1 MNKLDI
7 YISKKFIGVLFFAL
21 VAFSFFFIIVD
32 LVETLDKFI
41 DKQVPKNIVFQYYLF
56 SLPYMV
62 VLIMPIAVL
71 LASLLSIGTLAR
83 FNELAAMQTSGISL
97 YRIASPLFVIG
108 IILSAFMFVFGDY
121 VVPVANRNKFEIK
134 RGYIDRVP
142 RQISS
147 KQNNICILQSENER
161 TNIVFF
167 DTETN
172 IAHDVTIQKYSSGKL
187 LTRLDAKQMIQQ
199 DGNWLLKDGIFR
211 DFQGGSESAE
221 FFSQYKLTNFPFDM
235 QDIKKAQKHPDE
247 MNTREL
253 KKFIYQIIRNGA
265 DPQKWLV
272 DLYLKY
278 SFPFSN
284 FVIIFFGIPL
294 ATMQKRSGAALGFGI
309 SLVICFVFFGLFRT
323 FQAIGHNGLLD
334 PMIAAWVSNIVF
346 GIIGLVLL
354 IKVKK

>member
-1 MNKLDI
+1 MYKLDL
-7 YISKKFIGVLFFAL
+7 YISKRFLSVLFFAL
-21 VAFSFFFIIVD
+21 VAFSFFFVIVD
-32 LVETLDKFI
+32 LVEILDQFI
-41 DKQVPKNIVFQYYLF
+41 DKQVPKNIVFKYYLF
-56 SLPYMV
+56 SLPFML

-71 LASLLSIGTLAR
+71 LASLLSVGTLAR
-83 FNELAAMQTSGISL
+83 YNELAAMQTSGISL
-97 YRIASPLFVIG
+97 YRIASPLFLIG
-108 IILSAFMFVFGDY
+108 IILSFCMFFFGDY
-121 VVPVANRNKFEIK
+121 IVPLANRNKFEIK
-134 RGYIDRVP
+134 RAYLDKVP

-147 KQNNICILQSENER
+147 KQNNISILQSENER

-167 DTETN
+167 DSETD

-187 LTRLDAKQMIQQ
+187 LTRLDAKQMILQE
-199 DGNWLLKDGIFR
+199 GNWLLKNGVFR
-211 DFQGGSESAE
+211 DFQEGLEKAE
-221 FFSQYKLTNFPFDM
+221 KFSQYKLNNFPFEL

-247 MNTREL
+247 MNSKEL

-309 SLVICFVFFGLFRT
+309 SLVICFIFFGLFRT

-334 PMIAAWVSNIVF
+334 PIIAAWVSNIVF

-354 IKVKK
+354 IKAKK